1 MKIDLNIRNNIYI
14 LWGLLKVKLLQ
25 YVFFFFGLTFFG
37 LGNAIAVKVKYVG
50 LHPWEVLNVAL
61 YQHFGL
67 TIGTWGVICGLA
79 LILVSLFVDRRYISI
94 GTILNALCIGP
105 IMDFFLWLDFL
116 PKATNTWVD
125 YFILLSG
132 VVITG
137 IGGGMYVAAG
147 IGAGPRDGFM
157 LSISDKTRL
166 SVSQARIVV
175 ESLVLVIGFLLGGP
189 VFIATFVYTFI
200 QSPVFHRSLK
210 LFKVLVETNK
220 NKKNPAPK
228 RVAL

>member
-1 MKIDLNIRNNIYI
+1 M
-14 LWGLLKVKLLQ
+14 
-25 YVFFFFGLTFFG
+25 
-37 LGNAIAVKVKYVG
+37 G

-67 TIGTWGVICGLA
+67 TIGTWGVICGLF
-79 LILVSLFVDRRYISI
+79 LIIVSLFVDRRYISI

-105 IMDFFLWLDFL
+105 IMDFFLWLDIL

-132 VVITG
+132 IVITG

-157 LSISDKTRL
+157 LSISDKSKL
-166 SVSQARIVV
+166 SVSQARIIV
-175 ESLVLVIGFLLGGP
+175 ESLVLVFGFLLGGP
-189 VFIATFVYTFI
+189 IFIATFIYTFI
-200 QSPVFHRSLK
+200 QSPVFQRSLK
-210 LFKVLVETNK
+210 FFKGFVASIQ
-220 NKKNPAPK
+220 KKRNPTQKGIAI
-228 RVAL
+228 

>member
-1 MKIDLNIRNNIYI
+1 MNLVRYF
-14 LWGLLKVKLLQ
+14 L
-25 YVFFFFGLTFFG
+25 FFLGLTFFG

-67 TIGTWGVICGLA
+67 TIGTWGVMCGLV
-79 LILVSLFVDRRYISI
+79 LIFISFFVARSYISI

-105 IMDFFLWLDFL
+105 IMDFFLWLDIL

-125 YFILLSG
+125 YLILLCG
-132 VVITG
+132 IIVTG

-157 LSISDKTRL
+157 LSLSDKTRL
-166 SVSQARIVV
+166 SVSQARIIV
-175 ESLVLVIGFLLGGP
+175 ESLVLVIGLILGGP
-189 VFIATFVYTFI
+189 VFIATFLYTFI
-200 QSPVFHRSLK
+200 QSPIFHHSLK
-210 LFKVLVETNK
+210 LFKSLVENIK
-220 NKKNPAPK
+220 RKKGRNQEGL
-228 RVAL
+228 VL

>member
-1 MKIDLNIRNNIYI
+1 MQ
-14 LWGLLKVKLLQ
+14 LKLFQ
-25 YVFFFFGLTFFG
+25 YCLFFLGLTFFG

-67 TIGTWGVICGLA
+67 TIGTWGVICGLV
-79 LILVSLFVDRRYISI
+79 LIIISFFVARTYISL

-105 IMDFFLWLDFL
+105 IMDFFLWLDIL
-116 PKATNTWVD
+116 PKATNTWLD
-125 YFILLSG
+125 YLILLSG
-132 VVITG
+132 VFITG

-166 SVSQARIVV
+166 SVSQARMIV
-175 ESLVLVIGFLLGGP
+175 ESFILVIGFILGGP
-189 VFIATFVYTFI
+189 VFIATFLYTFI
-200 QSPVFHRSLK
+200 QSPVFQRSLK
-210 LFKVLVETNK
+210 LFKVFVEK
-220 NKKNPAPK
+220 VKVKKGETQERIA
-228 RVAL
+228 

>member
-1 MKIDLNIRNNIYI
+1 MRFF
-14 LWGLLKVKLLQ
+14 Q
-25 YVFFFFGLTFFG
+25 YFLFFMGLTFFG
-37 LGNAIAVKVKYVG
+37 LGNAIAVKVKYIG

-67 TIGTWGVICGLA
+67 TIGTWGVVSG
-79 LILVSLFVDRRYISI
+79 LILIIISLFVARSYISV
-94 GTILNALCIGP
+94 GTVLNALCIGP
-105 IMDFFLWLDFL
+105 IMDFFLLLDIL

-125 YFILLSG
+125 YLILLSG
-132 VVITG
+132 VIITG

-166 SVSQARIVV
+166 SVSQARIIV

-189 VFIATFVYTFI
+189 VFIATFLYTFI

-210 LFKVLVETNK
+210 LFKALVELL
-220 NKKNPAPK
+220 KKKKSQNQES
-228 RVAL
+228 VSI

>member
-1 MKIDLNIRNNIYI
+1 MKLF
-14 LWGLLKVKLLQ
+14 Q
-25 YVFFFFGLTFFG
+25 YCLFFLGLTFFG

-67 TIGTWGVICGLA
+67 TIGTWGVICGLV
-79 LILVSLFVDRRYISI
+79 LIIISFFVARNYISL

-105 IMDFFLWLDFL
+105 IMDFFLWLDIL
-116 PKATNTWVD
+116 PKATNTWLD
-125 YFILLSG
+125 YLILLSG

-157 LSISDKTRL
+157 LSISDKTSL
-166 SVSQARIVV
+166 SVSQARMIV
-175 ESLVLVIGFLLGGP
+175 ESFVLVIGFLLGGP
-189 VFIATFVYTFI
+189 VFIATFLYTFI
-200 QSPVFHRSLK
+200 QSPVFQRSLM
-210 LFKVLVETNK
+210 LFKVFVEK
-220 NKKNPAPK
+220 VKVKKGETQERIA
-228 RVAL
+228 